1 MIKADYS
8 KENLEKLVKE
18 SWCFTDLSKK
28 LGVRPHIKR
37 LKQKLDKLN
46 IDYSHF
52 RKQKPKINNDILSKS
67 NSQLYNKIIEL
78 RKQNKSYN
86 EIALEL
92 NCSKSTISYHL
103 SNRSRESCKNNTK
116 EIPKWVKKLIK
127 RIGHF
132 KEIKSKTSRKLCGDW
147 KMKLRSAINKFSK
160 RKGEMQKLGYKDI
173 LNKYN
178 NNYIVTDYISGDIID
193 ITKDDY
199 NLDHIIPRAKGGLN
213 TIDNLAIV
221 TPITNKVKSDLTKEE
236 LLDFCEKILKYN
248 GYNVYKPIIN

>member
-52 RKQKPKINNDILSKS
+52 RKQKPK
-67 NSQLYNKIIEL
+67 
-78 RKQNKSYN
+78 
-86 EIALEL
+86 
-92 NCSKSTISYHL
+92 
-103 SNRSRESCKNNTK
+103 
-116 EIPKWVKKLIK
+116 
-127 RIGHF
+127 
-132 KEIKSKTSRKLCGDW
+132 
-147 KMKLRSAINKFSK
+147 
-160 RKGEMQKLGYKDI
+160 
-173 LNKYN
+173 
-178 NNYIVTDYISGDIID
+178 
-193 ITKDDY
+193 TKDDY

>member
-1 MIKADYS
+1 
-8 KENLEKLVKE
+8 
-18 SWCFTDLSKK
+18 
-28 LGVRPHIKR
+28 
-37 LKQKLDKLN
+37 
-46 IDYSHF
+46 
-52 RKQKPKINNDILSKS
+52 
-67 NSQLYNKIIEL
+67 
-78 RKQNKSYN
+78 
-86 EIALEL
+86 
-92 NCSKSTISYHL
+92 
-103 SNRSRESCKNNTK
+103 
-116 EIPKWVKKLIK
+116 
-127 RIGHF
+127 
-132 KEIKSKTSRKLCGDW
+132 
-147 KMKLRSAINKFSK
+147 MKLRSAINKFSK
-160 RKGEMQKLGYKDI
+160 RKGEMQTLGYKDI